1 MACSMPD
8 KDWMAAY
15 FCRSERGNFSAQNIE
30 FYTCICYDFFETNV
44 WVKEEKNMQIT
55 EVRGNDVIIISIE
68 GRVDTNTSPQLQEA
82 ILKGFQKVNRIVL
95 DFEKC
100 AYVSSAGLRALLIG
114 QKTANSKKG
123 TMKLVH
129 VPAILMSVLE
139 VSGFINILTIE

>member
-1 MACSMPD
+1 MVCSTPD
-8 KDWMAAY
+8 RGWTAAY
-15 FCRSERGNFSAQNIE
+15 SCRSERGNFSAQNIE
-30 FYTCICYDFFETNV
+30 FYACICYDFFETNV

-55 EVRGNDVIIISIE
+55 EVRDNDVIIISIE

>member
-1 MACSMPD
+1 
-8 KDWMAAY
+8 
-15 FCRSERGNFSAQNIE
+15 
-30 FYTCICYDFFETNV
+30 
-44 WVKEEKNMQIT
+44 MQIT
-55 EVRGNDVIIISIE
+55 EVRDNDVIIISIE

-82 ILKGFQKVNRIVL
+82 IMKGFQKVNRIVL